1 MHDDDNPPLT
11 PRQEHVHRLTESVH
25 EFVQRQPDI
34 DLHGLRRFL
43 WRIRTGDPEIDAE
56 VRANAEVIVLPVLGR
71 QAPRPDTPCN

>member
-11 PRQEHVHRLTESVH
+11 PRQEHVFRLTDSVH
-25 EFVQRQPDI
+25 EFVKRQPDI

-43 WRIRTGDPEIDAE
+43 RRIRTGDPEIDAE
-56 VRANAEVIVLPVLGR
+56 VRANAELIVLLAFAR